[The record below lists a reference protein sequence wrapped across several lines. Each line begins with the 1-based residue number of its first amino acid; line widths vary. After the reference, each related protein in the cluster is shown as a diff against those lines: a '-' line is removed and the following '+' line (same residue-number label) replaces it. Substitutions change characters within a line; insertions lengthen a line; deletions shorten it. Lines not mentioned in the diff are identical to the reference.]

1 MTFKQPAAKWYEAL
15 PLGNGSMGAMSY
27 GRFQNEKIELNL
39 DTLWSGTGKR
49 KENSNR
55 EIDWEFLR
63 NNIFDEKYQEAL
75 KMAVEMAKNKADAMA
90 EAAGMTV
97 VKAVN
102 ISEDGYYPQARY
114 NTAGASAK
122 QMMAVTED
130 ATADIGVMP
139 GEIFIE
145 AQVSVTFEME

>member
-1 MTFKQPAAKWYEAL
+1 
-15 PLGNGSMGAMSY
+15 
-27 GRFQNEKIELNL
+27 
-39 DTLWSGTGKR
+39 
-49 KENSNR
+49 
-55 EIDWEFLR
+55 
-63 NNIFDEKYQEAL
+63 
-75 KMAVEMAKNKADAMA
+75 MAVEMAKNKADAMA

>member
-1 MTFKQPAAKWYEAL
+1 
-15 PLGNGSMGAMSY
+15 
-27 GRFQNEKIELNL
+27 
-39 DTLWSGTGKR
+39 
-49 KENSNR
+49 
-55 EIDWEFLR
+55 
-63 NNIFDEKYQEAL
+63 
-75 KMAVEMAKNKADAMA
+75 MA

-102 ISEDGYYPQARY
+102 VEKGYYPQARY

-130 ATADIGVMP
+130 ATADMGVMP
-139 GEIFIE
+139 GEISIE